1 MQNQSQFVDIYRSM
15 ARVAAES
22 AKAGLQNMER
32 LHNQQLQ
39 VVRGA
44 LEQNM
49 RSASQLAEAK
59 SVDEVLSVH
68 SQILGAQIAQ
78 TIDVWR
84 TLWRLAG
91 DSQMTFMSQM
101 QTQVGQATDT
111 VRQAYD
117 LTPRGEAANAP
128 ERRPQEQPQR
138 KSA

>member
-22 AKAGLQNMER
+22 AKAGLQNIER
-32 LHNQQLQ
+32 LHTQQLQ

-49 RSASQLAEAK
+49 RTASQLAEAR

-68 SQILGAQIAQ
+68 SQIVGAQIAQ
-78 TIDVWR
+78 AIDVWR

-117 LTPRGEAANAP
+117 LTPRAGEAANAP
-128 ERRPQEQPQR
+128 ERRPQEQQR